1 MKTHSRIC
9 LSILLVV
16 VMLFQINVSA
26 VGVTHNDLSGSTDS
40 KIDSNL
46 YSKADV
52 GENKYL
58 VCLW

>member
-26 VGVTHNDLSGSTDS
+26 VGVTHNDLSVSTDS
-40 KIDSNL
+40 KIEM
-46 YSKADV
+46 KQV
-52 GENKYL
+52 I
-58 VCLW
+58 

>member
-26 VGVTHNDLSGSTDS
+26 VGVTHNDLEPVDT
-40 KIDSNL
+40 IL
-46 YSKADV
+46 AT
-52 GENKYL
+52 
-58 VCLW
+58 